1 MGTFDPYYNDS
12 YESAAQTAQ
21 SAHASY
27 LIPALAANTSL
38 TAQPGVSAPAAGMG
52 DVASMGDTAAAGMGN
67 AAAAGAGM
75 GRTRIS
81 TRNLLRGRVSA
92 ITPGAV
98 NSIVAV
104 DVGGGNSITAVVTL
118 DSLRDLGLTVG
129 SQVVAAVN
137 ANDVLLLG

>member
-38 TAQPGVSAPAAGMG
+38 TAQPSVSAPATGMG
-52 DVASMGDTAAAGMGN
+52 DVTGMGDTAAEGMGN
-67 AAAAGAGM
+67 AAAAGM

-118 DSLRDLGLTVG
+118 DSLRDLGLMVG